1 MIFIGL
7 SEQNL
12 RALRNAYTRC
22 RGQDFHIL
30 ADQIL
35 LHMRPLTTLAVA
47 LERKRS
53 LGQALDRRPVQLKA
67 AGVMHGAHELPEDG
81 SDHKHFLLPDAQ
93 QIIVEGAAL
102 DNRLCRYLKISRSEE
117 RRAG

>member
-12 RALRNAYTRC
+12 RALRNAYTRG
-22 RGQDFHIL
+22 RGQHLHIL

-47 LERKRS
+47 LERKSS
-53 LGQALDRRPVQLKA
+53 LGQALDRRSVQLKA
-67 AGVMHGAHELPEDG
+67 AGVMHGAHELSEDR
-81 SDHKHFLLPDAQ
+81 SDHKHFLLPNAQ
-93 QIIVEGAAL
+93 QVIVEGAA
-102 DNRLCRYLKISRSEE
+102 RSE
-117 RRAG
+117 